1 METTILIMGA
11 PVLLTLM
18 YCNTMF
24 NENEP
29 IVNRPEGE
37 VDNKNRFYLGKPI
50 WRIYDIDGH

>member
-1 METTILIMGA
+1 MKTKILIMGA

-29 IVNRPEGE
+29 IVNKPEEALDCFLRTRMDGYPP
-37 VDNKNRFYLGKPI
+37 YL
-50 WRIYDIDGH
+50 